1 MKTLR
6 LSVLLGIV
14 MLMIAFSLLLFGYRL
29 FVYTVQ
35 HPFVPAMV
43 GLSLKVIV
51 YLALASFGVFL
62 YRLLT
67 NYQQRGFFDGTSVR
81 LIRWIG
87 YAALLIALINPIVL
101 SMEADNG
108 FGTSAGAFIA
118 GTIQKF
124 VFESP
129 LLLLVGLLTY
139 LLADFMQKAITVKR
153 DNESFI

>member
-6 LSVLLGIV
+6 LSLLLSLV
-14 MLMIAFSLLLFGYRL
+14 MLMIAFSLLFFGYRL
-29 FVYTVQ
+29 CIYTVR
-35 HPFVPAMV
+35 HPFVPAV
-43 GLSLKVIV
+43 IGLSLKVII
-51 YLALASFGVFL
+51 YLALASFGIFL

-67 NYQQRGFFDGTSVR
+67 NYQRTGFFDGTSVR

-87 YAALLIALINPIVL
+87 YAALLIAITNPIVL
-101 SMEADNG
+101 SMEAGNE
-108 FGTSAGAFIA
+108 FGTAGSFVAGA
-118 GTIQKF
+118 IQKL